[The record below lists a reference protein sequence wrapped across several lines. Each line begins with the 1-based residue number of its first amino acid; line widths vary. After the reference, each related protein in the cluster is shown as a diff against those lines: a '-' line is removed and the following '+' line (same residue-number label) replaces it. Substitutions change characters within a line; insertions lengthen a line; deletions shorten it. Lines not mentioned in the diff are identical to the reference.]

1 MRKLSLLSIIFVT
14 VALGALLDAC
24 TDDVDK
30 SDMYTFRGQTVLDIL
45 STDPDYSNYKALLER
60 VKFSSNVIAA
70 DNEKVGSST
79 AAQLLATRGN
89 YTRHVELKMDERQ
102 IAARRYQQTMKE
114 IRRIEGIIAQQRR
127 WNQERIRSY

>member
-1 MRKLSLLSIIFVT
+1 MRKLSLLSIIFVA
-14 VALGALLDAC
+14 VALGALLGAC

-89 YTRHVELKMDERQ
+89 YTVFAPTNEALQSYIDSVSNTPNLP
-102 IAARRYQQTMKE
+102 IS
-114 IRRIEGIIAQQRR
+114 
-127 WNQERIRSY
+127 RSSA